1 MEDNDGTPLSK
12 KAETISYSEI
22 HSTPEDRQRVS
33 LNKAYAERSEYVD
46 DPTANTKPSLAER
59 VKQKVR
65 QKYSEVKSNVNVRVK
80 NAKEGI
86 TVNNAKK
93 VGARVVQ
100 NVSTNLKE
108 DVEFGARQGISSV
121 KNIGLTEKQSV
132 AKYGDV
138 QYPRLFGGEGGG
150 FGDLITSDKQD
161 VRRHITTVKGR
172 SNRANLDV
180 IAANN
185 KNIASGK
192 YNPLDA
198 FKKPKEGKT
207 KKIVYKNKKVVSK
220 TKSKNMSVNFGNI
233 NSTGNINSVAV
244 VDALGN
250 MSRHSSRPKAVSFE
264 QIGITTNVF
273 KNKTHKSS
281 STMNI
286 GSPLDRMYK
295 SPKPLKEKKVKYS
308 NMDNSSGLFELNM
321 FGKKKKGGLF

>member
-46 DPTANTKPSLAER
+46 DPTANVKPKQSFTER
-59 VKQKVR
+59 VKENLR
-65 QKYSEVKSNVNVRVK
+65 TKYNTVSSNVKRTVTVE
-80 NAKEGI
+80 NAKRIGKEAI
-86 TVNNAKK
+86 TNA
-93 VGARVVQ
+93 GR
-100 NVSTNLKE
+100 NIKE
-108 DVEFGARQGISSV
+108 DVEFGARQGVSSV
-121 KNIGLTEKQSV
+121 KNFGLTEKQSV

-198 FKKPKEGKT
+198 FKKPKEGKV
-207 KKIVYKNKKVVSK
+207 KKVIYKNKKVVSK
-220 TKSKNMSVNFGNI
+220 SKSKNMSVNFGNI

-286 GSPLDRMYK
+286 GSPLDHMYK

-308 NMDNSSGLFELNM
+308 NMDNSTGLFELNM
-321 FGKKKKGGLF
+321 FSKKKKGGMF